1 MSRIDN
7 FLNNSREPIG
17 WPPEFYRIGHV
28 IATFSTNKREVR
40 RESRVKPDLP
50 SKVNRFFFKWTYGGK
65 IDSPS
70 NKTKLLLVSGISQGS
85 RGHLWIPLCI
95 KMKE

>member
-7 FLNNSREPIG
+7 FLNNSRKPIG

-50 SKVNRFFFKWTYGGK
+50 SKVNRFFFK
-65 IDSPS
+65 
-70 NKTKLLLVSGISQGS
+70 
-85 RGHLWIPLCI
+85 
-95 KMKE
+95 